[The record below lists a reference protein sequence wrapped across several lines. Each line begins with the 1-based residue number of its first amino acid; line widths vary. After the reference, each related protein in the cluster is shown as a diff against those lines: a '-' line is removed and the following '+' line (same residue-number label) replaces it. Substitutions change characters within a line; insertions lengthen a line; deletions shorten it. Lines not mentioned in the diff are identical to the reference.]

1 MAKAPKDNSNEEIL
15 TAGLAAQ
22 IGRYAKSGGD
32 VYEAL
37 EHVPGHA
44 HSAVV
49 EILDR
54 KGLLK

>member
-1 MAKAPKDNSNEEIL
+1 MKTEKPNTLEEIL

-22 IGRYAKSGGD
+22 IGLAIKQGHNP
-32 VYEAL
+32 YEAL
-37 EHVPGHA
+37 ETVPGYA